1 MADEKMPVGAAPGSH
16 SGSRTERRAAPVEVP
31 AATPALLREL
41 AAQAER
47 VREREQVERR
57 RMVRGL
63 IVLALVVLALSM
75 ARAGMDRVFVPG
87 WWRQW

>member
-1 MADEKMPVGAAPGSH
+1 MADEKMPLGAGRGTH
-16 SGSRTERRAAPVEVP
+16 SGSKTVHRAAPAEPP
-31 AATPALLREL
+31 AATPELLREL

-47 VREREQVERR
+47 VREREQIERR
-57 RMVRGL
+57 SMLRGL
-63 IVLALVVLALSM
+63 ILLAMVVLALSM